1 MHGKCIPA
9 RKVPVSPTTR
19 HSGPSLDF
27 IGIICGFRCYS
38 VHELFTGWLNKGILM
53 NEPEL
58 ASIVVWC
65 VYRGNPHQNRRKK
78 EKPVTNSLLL
88 NQESYL
94 IYETLTCIFFLLFS
108 KNQNRFLKFQLR
120 AILLLFFFNKYFHS
134 CKGESVYFSS
144 LLGLWIFNIKLVYIR
159 FEI

>member
-38 VHELFTGWLNKGILM
+38 VHELSTGWLNKGILM

-58 ASIVVWC
+58 ASIFVWC

-78 EKPVTNSLLL
+78 RKTRHEFTLIEPRKLSNIRNTNLH
-88 NQESYL
+88 
-94 IYETLTCIFFLLFS
+94 FFLLFS

>member
-38 VHELFTGWLNKGILM
+38 VHELSTGWLNKGILM

-58 ASIVVWC
+58 ASIFVWC

-78 EKPVTNSLLL
+78 KTVTNSLLL

-94 IYETLTCIFFLLFS
+94 IYETLTCIFFYCFPRIKTDFSNFNWERYYYYYFFLIIFPFMQRWISLF
-108 KNQNRFLKFQLR
+108 
-120 AILLLFFFNKYFHS
+120 LF
-134 CKGESVYFSS
+134 VA
-144 LLGLWIFNIKLVYIR
+144 WIVDF
-159 FEI
+159 

>member
-38 VHELFTGWLNKGILM
+38 VHELSTGWLNKGILM

-58 ASIVVWC
+58 ASIFVWC

-78 EKPVTNSLLL
+78 KTVTNSLLL

-94 IYETLTCIFFLLFS
+94 IYETLTCIFFIVFQES
-108 KNQNRFLKFQLR
+108 KQISQ
-120 AILLLFFFNKYFHS
+120 ISTESDIIIIFFFNKYFHS